1 MRIIEEKQA
10 DRQGRKILC
19 KRFVEELEEG
29 LKQKIAAADKKIPPT
44 LVIYNTKPSAA
55 TSSYI
60 KAKVARGERLGIKVI
75 VREMANEPVESIYAA
90 LTTDIMNG
98 RVHGIILQLPMRED
112 LDEEFWTNLIPP
124 SKDVD
129 GLTES
134 NQRGIYRD
142 TECFKPCTTEGI
154 EKLILKLKEE
164 LGDAFPEYPRTTIVG
179 RSKLVTKPLAEI
191 LQNRYN
197 HTVAVCHSKTTQGAF
212 RNLCSTADI
221 IVTAAGCRDLIDEEC
236 IKGLPENKI
245 LIDVSTNRNAEG
257 KLCGDISEGV
267 KNNYPV
273 LYTPVP
279 GGVGQ
284 LTTYFLMEH
293 VVKAWLL
300 DK

>member
-1 MRIIEEKQA
+1 MSIIEEKQA

-19 KRFVEELEEG
+19 KKFVEELEEG
-29 LKQKIAAADKKIPPT
+29 LKQKIAAADREIPPT
-44 LVIYNTKPSAA
+44 LVIYNTKPSVA

-60 KAKVARGERLGIKVI
+60 KAKVTRGEKLGIKVI

-90 LTTDIMNG
+90 LRADVMNG

-112 LDEEFWTNLIPP
+112 LDEDYWTNLIPP
-124 SKDVD
+124 HKDVD
-129 GLTES
+129 GLTRI
-134 NQRGIYRD
+134 NQDGLYRNG
-142 TECFKPCTTEGI
+142 EIFKPCTTEGI
-154 EKLILKLKEE
+154 EKLILRLKEE
-164 LGDAFPEYPRTTIVG
+164 LGDDFPEYPRTTIVG

-197 HTVAVCHSKTTQGAF
+197 HTVAVCHSKTTQAAF
-212 RNLCSTADI
+212 RNLCNTADI
-221 IVTAAGCRDLIDEEC
+221 IITAAGCRDLIDEEC
-236 IKGLPENKI
+236 IKDLPENKI

-257 KLCGDISEGV
+257 KLCGDISEEV

-293 VVKAWLL
+293 VIKTWLHE
-300 DK
+300 

>member
-1 MRIIEEKQA
+1 MSIIEEKQA
-10 DRQGRKILC
+10 DSQGRKILC
-19 KRFVEELEEG
+19 KKFVEELEEG
-29 LKQKIAAADKKIPPT
+29 LKRKIAAANREIPPT
-44 LVIYNTKPSAA
+44 LVIYNTKPSVA

-60 KAKVARGERLGIKVI
+60 KAKVARGEKLGIKVI

-90 LTTDIMNG
+90 LRADVMNG

-112 LDEEFWTNLIPP
+112 LDEDYWTNLIP
-124 SKDVD
+124 SHKDVD
-129 GLTES
+129 GLTRI
-134 NQRGIYRD
+134 NQDGLYRN
-142 TECFKPCTTEGI
+142 EEIFKPCTTEGI
-154 EKLILKLKEE
+154 EKLILRLKEE
-164 LGDAFPEYPRTTIVG
+164 LGDDFPEYPRTTIVG
-179 RSKLVTKPLAEI
+179 RSRLVTKPLAEI

-197 HTVAVCHSKTTQGAF
+197 HTVAVCHSKTTQAAF
-212 RNLCSTADI
+212 RNLCNTADI
-221 IVTAAGCRDLIDEEC
+221 LVTAAGRRDLIDEEC

-257 KLCGDISEGV
+257 KLCGDVSEEV

-293 VVKAWLL
+293 VVKAWLHE
-300 DK
+300 

>member
-1 MRIIEEKQA
+1 MSIIEEKQA

-19 KRFVEELEEG
+19 KKFVEELEED
-29 LKQKIAAADKKIPPT
+29 LKQKIAAADKEIPPT
-44 LVIYNTKPSAA
+44 LVIYNTQPSVA

-60 KAKVARGERLGIKVI
+60 KAKVARGEKLGIKVI

-90 LTTDIMNG
+90 LRADVMNG

-112 LDEEFWTNLIPP
+112 LDEDYWTNLIPP
-124 SKDVD
+124 HKDVD
-129 GLTES
+129 GLTRI
-134 NQRGIYRD
+134 NQDGLYRNG
-142 TECFKPCTTEGI
+142 EIFKPCTTEGI
-154 EKLILKLKEE
+154 EKLILRLREE
-164 LGDAFPEYPRTTIVG
+164 LGDDGPEYPRTPIVG

-197 HTVAVCHSKTTQGAF
+197 HTVAVCHSRTTQAAF
-212 RNLCSTADI
+212 RNLCNTADI
-221 IVTAAGCRDLIDEEC
+221 IITAAGCRDLIDEEC
-236 IKGLPENKI
+236 IKNFPENKI

-257 KLCGDISEGV
+257 KLCGDISEEV
-267 KNNYPV
+267 KNSYPV

-293 VVKAWLL
+293 VVKTWLYE
-300 DK
+300 